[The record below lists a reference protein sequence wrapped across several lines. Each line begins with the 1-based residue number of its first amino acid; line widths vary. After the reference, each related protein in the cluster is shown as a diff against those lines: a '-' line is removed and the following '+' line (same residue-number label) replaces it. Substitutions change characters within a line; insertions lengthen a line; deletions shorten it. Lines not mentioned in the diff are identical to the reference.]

1 MDGAAA
7 SLAEAVARRS
17 YGRLVAYLVG
27 RTRDLAAAEDA
38 LAEAFRAALETWPR
52 DGVPRSPEAWL
63 LTVARRAH
71 GARERAA
78 MRAAAAAPEIARAI
92 DEAGARAVEEAD
104 MRFPD
109 HRLKLLFVC
118 AHPAIDPGVHTPLML
133 QTVLGLDAARI
144 AAAFLVPPAT
154 MSQRL
159 VRAKAKIKAA
169 RIRFATPEPPDLPE
183 RLGAVCEAIFGAYG
197 AGWDEIGAA
206 DPRRRDL
213 AAEAVFLARTLVEL
227 MPEGPEAKGL
237 LAALLYSEARA
248 GARRGPGGRVR
259 AAGGA
264 GHRALGSR
272 SDRRGGPAAGAGRR
286 GGPLRPVPVHGG
298 DPGGA
303 RGPRRDRANRRRG
316 ARPAL
321 RGAGVLQPD
330 GRGSRRPRRRPGRG
344 ARPGRRAGA
353 SRRAAAGARGGLPA
367 LLGGAG
373 QPADAARRRRAGAGC
388 LPHGDQADDRP
399 CGAGLPR
406 RRTPS
411 GRRSGVG
418 LLRLPCSRPGDALG
432 GPATRQFRGLFKRFP
447 VGLLFRAARGFRC

>member
-78 MRAAAAAPEIARAI
+78 MRAAALAPEIARAI

-104 MRFPD
+104 IRFPD

-154 MSQRL
+154 MGQRL

-213 AAEAVFLARTLVEL
+213 AAEGVFLARTLVEL
-227 MPEGPEAKGL
+227 MPNGPEAKGL

-248 GARRGPGGRVR
+248 GARRGPGGEYVPLAEQDTGLWDLAAIAEADRLLVQAGAADRFGRFQCMAAIQAVHAAR
-259 AAGGA
+259 AATGRTDAVALDLLYEALPCFSPTVGVLVA
-264 GHRALGSR
+264 RAAAR
-272 SDRRGGPAAGAGRR
+272 AEARGPAAGLALLDALPPERVAAYQPYWAARASLLTRLGADAPAQAAYRTAIRLTTDPAVRAYLAGGRR
-286 GGPLRPVPVHGG
+286 
-298 DPGGA
+298 
-303 RGPRRDRANRRRG
+303 
-316 ARPAL
+316 
-321 RGAGVLQPD
+321 Q
-330 GRGSRRPRRRPGRG
+330 
-344 ARPGRRAGA
+344 
-353 SRRAAAGARGGLPA
+353 AAARE
-367 LLGGAG
+367 
-373 QPADAARRRRAGAGC
+373 
-388 LPHGDQADDRP
+388 
-399 CGAGLPR
+399 
-406 RRTPS
+406 
-411 GRRSGVG
+411 
-418 LLRLPCSRPGDALG
+418 
-432 GPATRQFRGLFKRFP
+432 
-447 VGLLFRAARGFRC
+447 

>member
-1 MDGAAA
+1 
-7 SLAEAVARRS
+7 
-17 YGRLVAYLVG
+17 
-27 RTRDLAAAEDA
+27 
-38 LAEAFRAALETWPR
+38 
-52 DGVPRSPEAWL
+52 
-63 LTVARRAH
+63 
-71 GARERAA
+71 
-78 MRAAAAAPEIARAI
+78 
-92 DEAGARAVEEAD
+92 

-118 AHPAIDPGVHTPLML
+118 AHPAIDPGVAHAA
-133 QTVLGLDAARI
+133 DAADRARARRRADRRRVPG
-144 AAAFLVPPAT
+144 AARHHEPAAGPGEG
-154 MSQRL
+154 Q
-159 VRAKAKIKAA
+159 IKAA
-169 RIRFATPEPPDLPE
+169 RIRFAVPEPPDLPE

-213 AAEAVFLARTLVEL
+213 ARRRRCSSPGRWSRL

-248 GARRGPGGRVR
+248 GARRGPGGEYVPLAEQDTGLWDLAAIAEADAARWCRPAPADRFGRFQCMAAIQAVHAAR
-259 AAGGA
+259 AATGRTDA
-264 GHRALGSR
+264 VAL
-272 SDRRGGPAAGAGRR
+272 D
-286 GGPLRPVPVHGG
+286 LLYE
-298 DPGGA
+298 
-303 RGPRRDRANRRRG
+303 
-316 ARPAL
+316 AL
-321 RGAGVLQPD
+321 ASLQPD

-353 SRRAAAGARGGLPA
+353 SRRAAAGARGCLPA

-373 QPADAARRRRAGAGC
+373 QPADAARRRRPAQAR

-447 VGLLFRAARGFRC
+447 AGLPFRAARGFRC